1 MAAERLGTGANI
13 TPKEVT
19 ELANQLVAVA
29 RRAALK
35 VAQVDL
41 LEGGLL

>member
-1 MAAERLGTGANI
+1 MAAERLGAGHNV

-29 RRAALK
+29 RRAALM
-35 VAQVDL
+35 
-41 LEGGLL
+41 